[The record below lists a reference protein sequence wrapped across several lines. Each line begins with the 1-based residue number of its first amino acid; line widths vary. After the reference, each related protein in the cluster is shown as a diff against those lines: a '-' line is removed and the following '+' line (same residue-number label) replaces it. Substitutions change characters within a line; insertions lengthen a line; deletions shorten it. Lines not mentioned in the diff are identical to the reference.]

1 MSRRNLKPV
10 YYGTKKNTKAA
21 AAKTAVGAAQQLV
34 AFASRGSSAAAAT
47 KQQLVAIGLD
57 DSVKADD
64 ELNLVLEI
72 EPEALP
78 IEPLLED
85 TQPPQTT
92 STVET

>member
-10 YYGTKKNTKAA
+10 YYGTKKNAKAA

-34 AFASRGSSAAAAT
+34 AFAPRGSAAAAGT

-78 IEPLLED
+78 IEPLLD
-85 TQPPQTT
+85 TT
-92 STVET
+92 